1 VRNVVLSRYML
12 STSVVQLREASQ
24 MGTFAL
30 NRHAVSIVVAAALLT
45 ACGGSQ
51 PPIGAPGA
59 IPQGRAI
66 ATHAEPSG
74 SCSSQYLEC
83 VKLAYG
89 SPIEQELCLPVKG
102 HLVIGSSCDPRTG
115 TWYWYT
121 KVYGRRRKWIEA
133 SVAPNPGNPVELTI
147 SETQGFKSSHG
158 KIVDAVS
165 LKICESNGCAV
176 LGRIGIS
183 TK

>member
-1 VRNVVLSRYML
+1 
-12 STSVVQLREASQ
+12 

-30 NRHAVSIVVAAALLT
+30 SRHAVSIGVAAALL
-45 ACGGSQ
+45 AGCGGSQ
-51 PPIGAPGA
+51 PPVGAPGA
-59 IPQGRAI
+59 TAQSRAV
-66 ATHAEPSG
+66 AAHAEPSG
-74 SCSSQYLEC
+74 SCPSEYLEC
-83 VKLAYG
+83 IKLTYG
-89 SPIEQELCLPVKG
+89 SPIKQELCLPVKG
-102 HLVIGSSCDPRTG
+102 HLVIGSNCSPRSG

-121 KVYGRRRKWIEA
+121 KVYGRHRKSIEA

-147 SETQGFKSSHG
+147 SGTQQFKSSHG